1 MPRDRGVDLPHRLP
15 VEELSGITW
24 KTAGLLTLPPLLWAG
39 NSVIG
44 SLVVGRIPP
53 LGLNALRWAIAF
65 AILLPLGWRAF
76 ARPAEIVSRAGHLAL
91 LGLLGVGSYNS
102 FQYVALHT
110 SSPVN
115 VTLIAASSSLFMLV
129 VGMIGYRVRPAWGQA
144 VGAVLAIA
152 GVLFVLSRGSVETL
166 AALRFVAGD
175 LFMLGAT
182 LAWAIYS
189 WMLVRPPAHM
199 TGAARPAWNWAEFLA
214 VQVLFGVLW
223 SGIAAAIEQVVKP
236 QPIDWSGWTVAALV
250 YVAIGP
256 ALIAYYAWGA
266 GVARVGPT
274 VAALFSNLTPLFAA
288 ILSLALLG
296 EVPRWYH
303 AVAFVLIAT
312 GIVISTRK

>member
-1 MPRDRGVDLPHRLP
+1 MPHAID
-15 VEELSGITW
+15 W

-44 SLVVGRIPP
+44 SLVVGKIPP
-53 LGLNALRWAIAF
+53 LALNALRWAIAL

-76 ARPAEIVSRAGHLAL
+76 ARPRDIATRFTHLAL

-129 VGMIGYRVRPAWGQA
+129 VGMAGYGVHPERRQIA
-144 VGAVLAIA
+144 GAALSIA
-152 GVLFVLSRGSVETL
+152 GVLLVLSRGSVHTL
-166 AALRFVAGD
+166 LALRFVPGD
-175 LFMLGAT
+175 LFMIGAT
-182 LAWAIYS
+182 LTWAIYS

-199 TGAARPAWNWAEFLA
+199 SGKERPAWNWAEFLA
-214 VQVLFGVLW
+214 VQVAFGVAW
-223 SGIAAAIEQVVKP
+223 SGIAAGVEQAVKP
-236 QPIDWSGWTVAALV
+236 QPIQWSPWIVLAML

-288 ILSLALLG
+288 VLSLALLG
-296 EVPRWYH
+296 EVPYWYH
-303 AVAFVLIAT
+303 GVAFLLIAS
-312 GIVISTRK
+312 GIAISTRK